1 MRTNLEIEFALD
13 ELLDRQERHS
23 KALRR
28 LRTAWLVSVCALAV
42 ALALTPLYA

>member
-1 MRTNLEIEFALD
+1 MTDKMEIALALD